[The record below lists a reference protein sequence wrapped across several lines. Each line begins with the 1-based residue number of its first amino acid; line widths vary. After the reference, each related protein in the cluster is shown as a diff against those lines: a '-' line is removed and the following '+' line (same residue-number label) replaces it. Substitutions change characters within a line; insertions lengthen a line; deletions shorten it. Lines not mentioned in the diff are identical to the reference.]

1 MERSAT
7 IKAKD
12 LSTGER
18 QWIATILHVDLREDD
33 EFTLTLRRLV
43 RRPSPEQRAAA
54 RQGLVGVLERIGEHV
69 KDVPK
74 EEIDAAIDE
83 AMDHVRRTKD

>member
-7 IKAKD
+7 IKAKE

-18 QWIATILHVDLREDD
+18 QWIATVLHVDLREDD

-43 RRPSPEQRAAA
+43 RTPSPEQRAAA
-54 RQGLVGVLERIGEHV
+54 RQGLLEVLDRIGERM
-69 KDVPK
+69 KDVPE
-74 EEIDAAIDE
+74 EEIDAAIGE
-83 AMDHVRRTKD
+83 AMEHVRAKKD